1 MRLDGAKSNV
11 YKVKDVSNF
20 IETRDLGWSPKDF
33 YLPSVSGK
41 DVYLKETIGERGLVV
56 MFICNHCPYVIAV
69 ANQIVADMNV
79 LKKFGINTIA
89 ISSNDVSKY
98 PDDSFNKMK
107 LFSKKYNFNFPYL
120 FDETQEIAKEFKALC
135 TPDFYGFNSNLLLQ
149 YRGRLNDCGKN
160 IPNDNTKKELVDAM
174 IEVSK
179 TGFSPKKQL
188 ASIGCS
194 IKWK

>member
-1 MRLDGAKSNV
+1 MILDGHQ
-11 YKVKDVSNF
+11 
-20 IETRDLGWSPKDF
+20 DF

-79 LKKFGINTIA
+79 LKKFGINSIA

-179 TGFSPKKQL
+179 TGFGPKKQL

>member
-1 MRLDGAKSNV
+1 MNS
-11 YKVKDVSNF
+11 SF
-20 IETRDLGWSPKDF
+20 
-33 YLPSVSGK
+33 PS
-41 DVYLKETIGERGLVV
+41 
-56 MFICNHCPYVIAV
+56 
-69 ANQIVADMNV
+69 
-79 LKKFGINTIA
+79 IA

-98 PDDSFNKMK
+98 PDDSFDKMK

-135 TPDFYGFNSNLLLQ
+135 TPDFYGFNSNLVLQ

-179 TGFSPKKQL
+179 TGFGPKKQL